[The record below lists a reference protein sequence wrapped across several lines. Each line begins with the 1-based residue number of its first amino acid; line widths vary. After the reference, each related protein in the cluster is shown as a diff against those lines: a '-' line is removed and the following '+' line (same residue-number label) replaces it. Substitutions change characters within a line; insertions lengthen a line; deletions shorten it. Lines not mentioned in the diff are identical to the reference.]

1 MREPRSQT
9 IARHVREA
17 LRHSGLT
24 EQSLAAEVVE
34 QYHRRTSLHERNV
47 EFHSGTTTKQ
57 IDEAQRANAQLLRRM
72 FGGLVR
78 MPADLEESIVLALP
92 EPYRRRLLRE
102 LAGRHGLLAVPMP
115 SADCVSQ
122 HQALADLAREFGE
135 AVEKV
140 SPMLAD
146 GKIDASDAAHAPA
159 AIRELEMVGPL
170 HDLGKIVIPD
180 ALLRKP
186 GPLTLEEA

>member
-102 LAGRHGLLAVPMP
+102 LAGRHDEQSGVLTPPQHASQAPPSLPRPFRYLHLA
-115 SADCVSQ
+115 SGIG
-122 HQALADLAREFGE
+122 R
-135 AVEKV
+135 
-140 SPMLAD
+140 
-146 GKIDASDAAHAPA
+146 
-159 AIRELEMVGPL
+159 R
-170 HDLGKIVIPD
+170 
-180 ALLRKP
+180 
-186 GPLTLEEA
+186 